1 MYEKEEAFV
10 RRCEEVMNCAG
21 KNHIAIY
28 STEIE
33 GVLPFKFALKEVIV
47 KNGMM
52 EFTLTDGG
60 KIYVNDKNITRNIH
74 NGKKIYSTNKHDTY
88 MGKKSILKRHA
99 KTVIEIKFSEN
110 NLDLITESYSTEN
123 ITEFICHGV
132 VGFTLTDTAIQRV
145 NFPKPEITEEELVS
159 YIRKNYKIPSPD
171 EFRKFLYGKNN
182 VA

>member
-10 RRCEEVMNCAG
+10 RRCEEVMNCVG
-21 KNHIAIY
+21 KNHVAIY

-47 KNGMM
+47 KNGIM
-52 EFTLTDGG
+52 EFILTDGV
-60 KIYVNDKNITRNIH
+60 KFCVKDKNITRNIH
-74 NGKKIYSTNKHDTY
+74 KGKKIYSATKDEGC

-99 KTVIEIKFSEN
+99 KVVEKEFTGPIP
-110 NLDLITESYSTEN
+110 DLTTESYSTEN
-123 ITEFICHGV
+123 IMEFICDGI
-132 VGFTLTDTAIQRV
+132 VGFTLIDTAIRV
-145 NFPKPEITEEELVS
+145 IAPKLDVDKEKLAA
-159 YIRKNYKIPSPD
+159 YIRKNYKIPTPD